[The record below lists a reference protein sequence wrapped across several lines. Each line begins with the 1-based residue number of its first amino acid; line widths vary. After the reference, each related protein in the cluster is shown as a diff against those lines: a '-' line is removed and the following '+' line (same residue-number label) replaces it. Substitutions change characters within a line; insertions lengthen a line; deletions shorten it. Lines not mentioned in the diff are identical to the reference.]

1 MWVEFKISVVS
12 LYELLGV
19 VFIDFVE
26 NQLFLTSA
34 VVVLSNR
41 VVSFSASGKGEID
54 SSVASSIAANGETFI
69 ITARGD
75 FPSR

>member
-41 VVSFSASGKGEID
+41 VVSFSASGKGEIY
-54 SSVASSIAANGETFI
+54 SSVASSIVANGETFI

>member
-1 MWVEFKISVVS
+1 MWVELKISVVS

-34 VVVLSNR
+34 VVVFSNQ

-54 SSVASSIAANGETFI
+54 SSVASSIVANGETLI